1 MSISQKYVCAQ
12 CGATIPAKLNESS
25 NSVEPSSKECPSCH
39 CTNISIVID
48 IYKRKKRLFGKIFSI
63 FLVEILKRKAYYT

>member
-12 CGATIPAKLNESS
+12 CGTTIPAKLNESS

-39 CTNISIVID
+39 CTNISIVIEE
-48 IYKRKKRLFGKIFSI
+48 K
-63 FLVEILKRKAYYT
+63 VEDNRQILNG